1 MITPEEWLQSI
12 NTEQVPH
19 KHPASTEQ
27 ATPVLVKPL
36 RDVQLLFIFAI
47 VKRGKMDSVVRTIDI
62 GDACFC
68 QGDYYRALEH
78 YFPVLRTLEREPSA
92 SPIVTASVY
101 YGIGASYD
109 RLNRSSD
116 ALHYYLKAL
125 AITENILGQ
134 YHPETAKIYR
144 SVARIY
150 GSWGYDYMLWNCDD
164 EWSYMFSDMSHLFS
178 FDNVCHDC
186 FEPAINYYNKALACY
201 QSLTPPDEAAIK
213 EVNEALQ
220 ALAVKKEKEN
230 RFALDNYMK
239 VMEIRKWYNG
249 EDSVRMAE
257 ILYCIGVVYSNMND
271 EEKAREYYKKS
282 YELFR
287 SSGLLLSQ
295 SLNSN
300 P

>member
-1 MITPEEWLQSI
+1 M
-12 NTEQVPH
+12 N
-19 KHPASTEQ
+19 PAVS
-27 ATPVLVKPL
+27 
-36 RDVQLLFIFAI
+36 
-47 VKRGKMDSVVRTIDI
+47 TIDI
-62 GDACFC
+62 GDACLC
-68 QGDYYRALEH
+68 QGDYYRALER
-78 YFPVLRTLEREPSA
+78 YFPVLKTQEKDPAANPLA
-92 SPIVTASVY
+92 TASICY
-101 YGIGASYD
+101 CIGSSYD
-109 RLNRSSD
+109 HLDRSSD

-125 AITENILGQ
+125 VIIENILGQ

-201 QSLTPPDEAAIK
+201 QSITPPDEAAIK

-220 ALAVKKEKEN
+220 ALAVKKEEEN
-230 RFALDNYMK
+230 RFALDNYFK

-249 EDSVRMAE
+249 EDSIRMAE

-271 EEKAREYYKKS
+271 EEKAKGYYRKS
-282 YELFR
+282 YEIFQ

>member
-1 MITPEEWLQSI
+1 
-12 NTEQVPH
+12 
-19 KHPASTEQ
+19 
-27 ATPVLVKPL
+27 
-36 RDVQLLFIFAI
+36 
-47 VKRGKMDSVVRTIDI
+47 MDSVVSLVDI

-78 YFPVLRTLEREPSA
+78 YFPALRVLEKDIDPKSFDVA
-92 SPIVTASVY
+92 SLY
-101 YGIGASYD
+101 YSIGASYD
-109 RLNRSSD
+109 HLDRSSD
-116 ALHYYLKAL
+116 ALRYYHKAL
-125 AITENILGQ
+125 DIMESVLTQ
-134 YHPETAKIYR
+134 HHPETAKIYK
-144 SVARIY
+144 SIARIY
-150 GSWGYDYMLWNCDD
+150 GESGYHYMLWNCDD
-164 EWSYMFSDMSHLFS
+164 EWAYLFSDMSNWFS
-178 FDNVCHDC
+178 FDDVCHNC
-186 FEPAINYYNKALACY
+186 FELSLDYYHKALACY
-201 QSLTPPDEAAIK
+201 QSLTPPDETAIK

-271 EEKAREYYKKS
+271 EEKAKEYYKKS

-300 P
+300 PYSKVL